1 MKNASHFF
9 SMSYCSMFQFDD
21 FRRAQRIRT
30 PIYVVILMKYT
41 EKNLGAHYFCVSAV
55 IQTSPAPDD
64 PATSVRFKRVSSLSA
79 ICSRF
84 TRIIVPLALTMR
96 SVYFWLAV
104 LFLLLN
110 LAMSAP
116 TDDGQLSQQKV
127 LRRCRYY
134 PYDDCENMTVR
145 RESVF
150 KYPFLDSSSL
160 IKILSES
167 LLLGFEP
174 LAIGYVPYSAADVD
188 DYVYIL
194 FLDTFLSFKL
204 PLYSCCN

>member
-1 MKNASHFF
+1 M
-9 SMSYCSMFQFDD
+9 
-21 FRRAQRIRT
+21 
-30 PIYVVILMKYT
+30 
-41 EKNLGAHYFCVSAV
+41 
-55 IQTSPAPDD
+55 
-64 PATSVRFKRVSSLSA
+64 SA
-79 ICSRF
+79 ICSRLI
-84 TRIIVPLALTMR
+84 RIIAPLAVTMR
-96 SVYFWLAV
+96 SVYLWFAV
-104 LFLLLN
+104 LLLLQN

-116 TDDGQLSQQKV
+116 TDDDRLSQQKV

-167 LLLGFEP
+167 LLLEFEP
-174 LAIGYVPYSAADVD
+174 SAIGYVPYSAADVD